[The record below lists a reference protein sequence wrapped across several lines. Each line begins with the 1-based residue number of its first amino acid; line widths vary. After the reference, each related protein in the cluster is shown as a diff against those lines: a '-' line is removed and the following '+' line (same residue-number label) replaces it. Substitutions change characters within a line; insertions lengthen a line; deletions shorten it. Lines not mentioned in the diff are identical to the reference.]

1 MDLFAAYHKP
11 LPEFCNA
18 GRWPQD
24 AACVKEARR
33 ELSFADRMP
42 WHYVG
47 VAASQVGGADL
58 GMLTTVPVY
67 LSQKRGGPKSVS
79 DCLEQAR
86 IRTGEH
92 ACALKSGEA

>member
-1 MDLFAAYHKP
+1 M
-11 LPEFCNA
+11 
-18 GRWPQD
+18 
-24 AACVKEARR
+24 
-33 ELSFADRMP
+33 
-42 WHYVG
+42 
-47 VAASQVGGADL
+47 AASQVGGADL

-92 ACALKSGEA
+92 ACALRSGEA